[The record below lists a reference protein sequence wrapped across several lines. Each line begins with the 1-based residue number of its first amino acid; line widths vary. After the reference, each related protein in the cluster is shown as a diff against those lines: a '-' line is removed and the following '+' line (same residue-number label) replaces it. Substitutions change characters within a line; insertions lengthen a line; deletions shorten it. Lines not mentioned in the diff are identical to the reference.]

1 MNKICTAILLIALA
15 ISSNAGLAQ
24 SKDLKLVFIR
34 HAEKPADGDNLSCQ
48 GLNRSLQ
55 LPAVLMKKFGKPSA
69 IYVPALNLGKTT
81 KRMRMLQTI
90 TPFAVKYNL
99 AINSKYTEEDPG
111 AMGDALLKEAGI
123 VIIVWDHNSIQPMLK
138 KLGMKKTGSL
148 TWLDNDYDSMWI
160 VSFSTGKP
168 VLSKDAEGIRPAAG
182 CSF

>member
-1 MNKICTAILLIALA
+1 MNKLLSTFLLIGLA
-15 ISSNAGLAQ
+15 ICSSTGFAQ
-24 SKDLKLVFIR
+24 SKNLKLVFIR
-34 HAEKPADGDNLSCQ
+34 HAEKPENGDNLSCQ

-55 LPAVLMKKFGKPSA
+55 LPAVLSKKFGRPSVV
-69 IYVPALNLGKTT
+69 YVPALNLGKTT

-111 AMGDALLKEAGI
+111 AMGEALLQEAGT

-138 KLGMKKTGSL
+138 KLGLKKTGSL
-148 TWLDNDYDSMWI
+148 TWLDDDYDSMWI

-168 VLSKDAEGIRPAAG
+168 VLSKDSEGIKPAAG